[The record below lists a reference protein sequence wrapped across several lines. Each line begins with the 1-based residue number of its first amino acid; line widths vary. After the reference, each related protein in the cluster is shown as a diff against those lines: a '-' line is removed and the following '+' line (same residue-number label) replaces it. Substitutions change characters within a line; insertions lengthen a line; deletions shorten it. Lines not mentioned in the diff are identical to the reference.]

1 MVYTFVLMMKKRELD
16 AEQQLIMAVNED
28 DVDIMYELIQ
38 DTVYEE
44 YAQDYDFVCY
54 TFYRGRLVEG
64 ALYDKEQEDFL
75 GLMYY
80 EEDDKE

>member
-1 MVYTFVLMMKKRELD
+1 MYTFVLMMKKRELD
-16 AEQQLIMAVNED
+16 AEQQLIMAVDED
-28 DVDIMYELIQ
+28 EVDIMFELIH
-38 DTVYEE
+38 DTIHEE
-44 YAQDYDFVCY
+44 YAEDYDFINY
-54 TFYRGRLVEG
+54 TFYRGRLIEV

>member
-44 YAQDYDFVCY
+44 YSQDYDFVCY
-54 TFYRGRLVEG
+54 
-64 ALYDKEQEDFL
+64 
-75 GLMYY
+75 
-80 EEDDKE
+80 

>member
-28 DVDIMYELIQ
+28 DVDIMYELIE

-44 YAQDYDFVCY
+44 YSQDYDFVCY
-54 TFYRGRLVEG
+54 TFYRGRLVEV
-64 ALYDKEQEDFL
+64 ALYDKAASDFL
-75 GLMYY
+75 SLMYY

>member
-28 DVDIMYELIQ
+28 EVDIMFELIQ
-38 DTVYEE
+38 DTIHEE

-54 TFYRGRLVEG
+54 TFYRGRLVEV
-64 ALYDKEQEDFL
+64 ALCDKEQEDFL

>member
-1 MVYTFVLMMKKRELD
+1 MYTFVLMMKKRELD

-38 DTVYEE
+38 DTVHEE
-44 YAQDYDFVCY
+44 YSQDYDFVCY
-54 TFYRGRLVEG
+54 TFYRGRLVEV

-80 EEDDKE
+80 EKDDKE